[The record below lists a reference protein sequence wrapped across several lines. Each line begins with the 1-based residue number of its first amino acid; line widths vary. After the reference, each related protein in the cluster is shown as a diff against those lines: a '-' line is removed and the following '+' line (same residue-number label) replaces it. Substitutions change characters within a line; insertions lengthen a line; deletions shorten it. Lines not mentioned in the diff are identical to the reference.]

1 MTEPLAYKETVRE
14 SSISTVEKWI
24 ARSWLARH
32 PELWV
37 ALILVVASCLFV
49 TTFANLARWQFGYK
63 YHKTA
68 DLCNWD
74 CAWFRSVVDE
84 GYDKTPW
91 RFGDKANWGFLP
103 LFPLSAVPLK
113 HLRMTSTAI
122 ALVYAGRF
130 EMYAGVVFFIML
142 LRDRLRNLSEYF
154 MAGALIAFNPY
165 LIYGHAGYS
174 EPLYV
179 ALASMA
185 FFLLAEKRWVE
196 SGVAAGLLSAV
207 RIVGC
212 LFAVSYLIFSVR
224 KLGLS
229 RILRERNVSV
239 VLGLLLCPIG
249 LATYMLFLYHRGG
262 DALGFLHIQL
272 AWHRAAGNPFVVIA
286 RAISQGGWPR
296 VWASMSLIGLAA
308 VAWLVKKG
316 RLDMAV
322 YLAGAILV
330 PLAADTWGFARY
342 LWWQPPFLYVV
353 FALLQRRRW
362 LWIIYFAFAAGM
374 ASFMV
379 IEWFSGTNMVI

>member
-1 MTEPLAYKETVRE
+1 MEPTVDRQAEPE
-14 SSISTVEKWI
+14 SLSTPPE
-24 ARSWLARH
+24 ARPSRPWLARH

-37 ALILVVASCLFV
+37 ALILMVASSLFV

-63 YHKTA
+63 YHKTV

-74 CAWFRSVVDE
+74 CSWFRSVVDE

-113 HLRMTSTAI
+113 HLRMTTTAI

-130 EMYAGVVFFIML
+130 EMYAGVVFFMML

-154 MAGALIAFNPY
+154 MAGALVAFNPY

-174 EPLYV
+174 EPLYF

-212 LFAVSYLIFSVR
+212 LFAVSYFIFCVR

-229 RILRERNVSV
+229 RLLREHTVSV
-239 VLGLLLCPIG
+239 LLGLLLCPIG

-272 AWHRAAGNPFVVIA
+272 AWHRAAGNPFVVITHA
-286 RAISQGGWPR
+286 LSQGSWQR
-296 VWASMSLIGLAA
+296 VWASMSIVGLAA
-308 VAWLVKKG
+308 VAWLVKQ
-316 RLDMAV
+316 RRPDMAV
-322 YLAGAILV
+322 YLGGAILV
-330 PLAADTWGFARY
+330 PLTADTWGFARY

-353 FALLQRRRW
+353 FALLQRHRW